1 MLCGV
6 LLALLLCAA
15 PAFDTFDGPLDPARW
30 YIGVPQAPKRG
41 VLRIPK
47 QGWVVSRNIP
57 DDGVNRIEVFFKSR
71 GGALELA
78 FFSAREPLSSPA
90 GDPIVVR
97 QGKGARVLVVTQ
109 DRATLDGEALDWK
122 GGLRG
127 TFRLRALKGTVDIDA
142 VHVAPR
148 RHDPPELGYLEKRT
162 VNFATTPQIHRDYT
176 RVTLVL
182 WDVEVCF
189 LLRYRLQ
196 HAFSL
201 LAAPPRGCPTL
212 AVLATLST
220 GKDLALL
227 AGSHRLAMRDWRDER
242 TNLSGKKYF
251 RYLQGEYKLFEIM
264 QIAQRAMNAAVPG
277 RKDLGPLVHL
287 AVIRHTKNT
296 HAAIA
301 LAETQKAT
309 AALAALKKALGG
321 LDVRRASSDKLRAAA
336 GAAARAIL
344 KGPPAQWPGFQFDP
358 KNRFVTI
365 EQGKELA
372 RG

>member
-1 MLCGV
+1 MLCSV

-30 YIGVPQAPKRG
+30 YIGVPKAPKRG

-47 QGWVVSRNIP
+47 QGWIVSRNIP
-57 DDGVNRIEVFFKSR
+57 DDGVSRIEVFFTSR
-71 GGALELA
+71 GGVLELG
-78 FFSAREPLSSPA
+78 FFSAKEPLSSPV
-90 GDPIVVR
+90 GDSIVVK
-97 QGKGARVLVVTQ
+97 KGRGARARVLVVTKEG
-109 DRATLDGEALDWK
+109 ATLDGEALAWK
-122 GGLRG
+122 GALRG
-127 TFRLRALKGTVDIDA
+127 TFRLRALKGAIDLDA

-148 RHDPPELGYLEKRT
+148 RKDAPELGYIEKRT
-162 VNFATTPQIHRDYT
+162 VNFSTTPEIYQDYR
-176 RVTLVL
+176 RVTLLL

-189 LLRYRLQ
+189 LLRYKLR

-212 AVLATLST
+212 TALATLST

-227 AGSHRLAMRDWRDER
+227 SGSADWRDER
-242 TNLSGKKYF
+242 RNLSRKEFF
-251 RYLQGEYKLFEIM
+251 RYLKDEYKLFEIM

-277 RKDLGPLVHL
+277 RKDLGPLVQL

-296 HAAIA
+296 DAAVE
-301 LAETQKAT
+301 LAYRQNANV
-309 AALAALKKALGG
+309 AIAALKKALGG
-321 LDVRRASSDKLRAAA
+321 LDVRRAPSDKLRAAA

-344 KGPPAQWPGFQFDP
+344 KEPPAQWPGFQFDP

-365 EQGKELA
+365 EHGKELS